1 MAFLF
6 HLFDMVT
13 VFSIGFMQDLYIC
26 LYINLYL
33 YYNVQGGAV
42 IRQPADP
49 KLSLH
54 GLVYMWGVGLACKTG
69 HIALRDQMIPLN
81 LEILQYSDSQTLVC
95 TITLTP

>member
-1 MAFLF
+1 
-6 HLFDMVT
+6 MVT
-13 VFSIGFMQDLYIC
+13 VFSIGFMQDMSCIY

-33 YYNVQGGAV
+33 YYIVQGGAV

-69 HIALRDQMIPLN
+69 HTAPN
-81 LEILQYSDSQTLVC
+81 DSLKYRNSTVQ
-95 TITLTP
+95 

>member
-1 MAFLF
+1 MKHVQTAIRLSRVQNSTPPSSSFKWSF
-6 HLFDMVT
+6 LFDMVT

-54 GLVYMWGVGLACKTG
+54 GLVYMWGVGLA
-69 HIALRDQMIPLN
+69 
-81 LEILQYSDSQTLVC
+81 
-95 TITLTP
+95 